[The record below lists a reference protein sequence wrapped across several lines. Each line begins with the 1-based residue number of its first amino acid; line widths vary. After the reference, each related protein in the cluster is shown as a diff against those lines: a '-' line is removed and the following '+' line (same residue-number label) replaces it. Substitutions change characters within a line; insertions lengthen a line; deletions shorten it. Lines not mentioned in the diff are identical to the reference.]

1 MNRYFL
7 PIIFSLLTVAVYVF
21 SIDPLWSDI
30 QQRRAREDQL
40 TGYLADAKIAQAKI
54 DDIKA
59 QYDAFPQGSDDD
71 LHVLLPDSVDSTK
84 LIIDIEAVVTRRGLF
99 MKGPTV
105 SNTSNTVNGSSV
117 AATTFAF
124 SVKAPY
130 PIFRDL
136 LRDLEAS
143 LALRDLATIGFTTT
157 GVDSG
162 TKGNPEQY
170 VHTYNIGFTTY
181 SLAE

>member
-7 PIIFSLLTVAVYVF
+7 PIIFSLLTVAVYIF
-21 SIDPLWSDI
+21 SIDPLWGDI
-30 QQRRAREDQL
+30 QQRLARENQL
-40 TGYLADAKIAQAKI
+40 NGYLADAKIAQAKI

-59 QYDAFPQGSDDD
+59 QYDAFPQGADDD
-71 LHVLLPDSVDSTK
+71 LHVLLPDSIDPTK

-99 MKGPTV
+99 MKGPIV
-105 SNTSNTVNGSSV
+105 SRTSNTVNGSSI
-117 AATTFAF
+117 AATTFTF

-143 LALRDLATIGFTTT
+143 LALRDLTTIGFTTT
-157 GVDSG
+157 GVSAVTRG
-162 TKGNPEQY
+162 APEQY
-170 VHTYNIGFTTY
+170 VQTYNVGFTTY